1 MNRIKLLQER
11 SLVEEGSPAQVSRV
25 GLQGEDL
32 LARVAALEQRVD
44 GLAAEFEAKMKRE
57 IADLERRLKAEL
69 KQR

>member
-57 IADLERRLKAEL
+57 IADLERRLRAEL

>member
-57 IADLERRLKAEL
+57 MADLERRLKAEL